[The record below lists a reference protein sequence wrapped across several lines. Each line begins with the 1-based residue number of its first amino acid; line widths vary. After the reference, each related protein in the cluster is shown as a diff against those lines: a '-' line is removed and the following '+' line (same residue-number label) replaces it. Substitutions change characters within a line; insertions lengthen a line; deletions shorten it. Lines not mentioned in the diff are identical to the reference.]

1 MNQGVLNILPEKIQ
15 AVDMDTINSP
25 IRYSFVSGVP
35 DSYAEYFKIQPD
47 TGAVHQ
53 IKAVEAA
60 TTKNFNIIIKVTV
73 QFVLKL
79 QLKKA
84 FRLKKN
90 QKQNGPQLLSCL

>member
-1 MNQGVLNILPEKIQ
+1 
-15 AVDMDTINSP
+15 MDTINSP

-73 QFVLKL
+73 
-79 QLKKA
+79 
-84 FRLKKN
+84 
-90 QKQNGPQLLSCL
+90 